1 MNLKL
6 LGYLIFMVCFYVG
19 CNETESTT
27 TASSTATSC
36 KGVYTVKDSNGLTI
50 QRYDEHYVNSLGCVT
65 DNLPLSTFE
74 KQEITRFQHNVQ
86 CSPQNIPSVTL
97 LSKNNY
103 YWPRNDSIYLDL
115 NAQTGQF
122 RRLVVGQTASG
133 VPLFQREIGCWFQRE
148 DLETEAVNPKDYG
161 KQILL
166 DLELASSSLEAHFM
180 EVYRYTKTGA
190 NWDTV
195 RFDDPTGVD
204 WTFCPADSSP
214 WEYCTA
220 LRNGSYMY
228 YPDNL
233 TAAQMAALQAEA
245 LLLRSQYNFVEINNS
260 DFEAK
265 WTATIN
271 SAKEFGTTEAIQNNY
286 KFQYGIS
293 GLPDIKPFIDR
304 TWRSYLRREYPQM
317 PDTDSVGMP
326 LICYFGFR
334 NVVLGN
340 GDSAVVHGEICYSN
354 GVYQFT
360 PN

>member
-1 MNLKL
+1 MKIF
-6 LGYLIFMVCFYVG
+6 YLVVLTIFIISCE
-19 CNETESTT
+19 ETETSI
-27 TASSTATSC
+27 ANSSSTVAC
-36 KGVYTVKDSNGLTI
+36 KGIYTVKDSNELI
-50 QRYDEHYVNSLGCVT
+50 VQRFDEHYITSLGCVT

-74 KQEITRFQHNVQ
+74 KQEIVRHEQNIQ

-115 NAQTGQF
+115 NSETGQF
-122 RRLVVGQTASG
+122 RRLIVGKTASG
-133 VPLFQREIGCWFQRE
+133 VPLFQREIGCWYQRE

-161 KQILL
+161 KQLLL
-166 DLELASSSLEAHFM
+166 DLELASSSLEVHPM

-228 YPDNL
+228 YPDSL
-233 TAAQMAALQAEA
+233 TAPQMAALQGET
-245 LLLRSQYNFVEINNS
+245 LLIRSQYNFVEISNS

-304 TWRSYLRREYPQM
+304 TWRAYLRREYPQM
-317 PDTDSVGMP
+317 ADTDSVGLP

-334 NVVLGN
+334 DVVLEN

-354 GVYQFT
+354 GIYSFVQ
-360 PN
+360 N